1 MMPVPAGEGLPMLF
15 PFQESDLFELAGD
28 RAFQRGR
35 GYFDAGAVEDVERRA
50 GRYHATVMGT
60 HAYRT
65 SLGWDGGLDGDCDC
79 PAADDGFCKH
89 QVALGLAVLASASGE
104 QGEAT
109 RAARGLGRAAVAKDR
124 RTKAPTPGQAA
135 PVDDDTVLAQW
146 LSGLPQ
152 ARLVELLIRQAAQ
165 DSDQWRALIARA
177 RASSASA
184 GAQREA
190 VKTLIGSPRF
200 MDWQRT
206 RQYARRLEAL
216 FDLFDEQA
224 GRDPKETLS
233 LMLFAMKKLLSIYTK
248 VDDSNGS
255 IGDIGQRV
263 GQRILAHAQTF
274 AAPAPAMAK
283 EVFAVLAIDDWD
295 SLQPLASLAPALG
308 SKGMADLRAMAEKRF
323 ASLPAPK
330 QPAPKERW
338 AIEAHE
344 YRHAQRILESVLEAC
359 GDLEALIALKQRTLH
374 SGYDYLVLA
383 ELCLAHGRTR
393 QGIDWLER
401 GVKHAPDEFR
411 LHDRLAEAYCAEGF
425 VQDAIALLSKAFD
438 HVCSHERYAM
448 LRKMA
453 MAYGDWPSL
462 RERIDAG
469 IAKRK
474 GLSAEARLSL
484 RIEFKLID
492 EDGEGAWALAEGRQ
506 LPLHVWSALL
516 PMLERTRPLEAVR
529 VLEMLID
536 NGLERAYSSRYG
548 EIVETMKRMT
558 RIAHAH
564 PDAAGAIDQLLAGYR
579 SKHARKTKLIAM
591 MDRLSTL
598 APVQA
603 PRTRKR
609 HHLR

>member
-1 MMPVPAGEGLPMLF
+1 MTPVPADEGPPMLF

-50 GRYHATVMGT
+50 GRYHARVMGT

-104 QGEAT
+104 QQEAT
-109 RAARGLGRAAVAKDR
+109 RVARGRGGAALAKGS
-124 RTKAPTPGQAA
+124 RTKAPPPGQAA

-165 DSDQWRALIARA
+165 DRDQWRALLARA
-177 RASSASA
+177 RAASAPA

-200 MDWQRT
+200 MDWERT

-224 GRDPKETLS
+224 ARDPQETLS

-283 EVFAVLAIDDWD
+283 DVFAVLAIDDWD

-308 SKGMADLRAMAEKRF
+308 PKGMADLQAMAQKRF
-323 ASLPAPK
+323 SALPAP
-330 QPAPKERW
+330 QQRW
-338 AIEAHE
+338 ASDGHE

-374 SGYDYLVLA
+374 SGYDYLMLA

-401 GVKHAPDEFR
+401 GIKHAPDEFR

-425 VQDAIALLSKAFD
+425 AQDAIALLSKAFD
-438 HVCSHERYAM
+438 HRCSHERYAM
-448 LRKMA
+448 LRKTA
-453 MAYGDWPSL
+453 KAYGDWPSL

-474 GLSAEARLSL
+474 GLSAEARLGL

-492 EDGEGAWALAEGRQ
+492 EDGEGAWALAEGQQ
-506 LPLHVWSALL
+506 LPLHIWSALL

-529 VLEMLID
+529 VLEMSID
-536 NGLERAYSSRYG
+536 NGLERAYSSRYRD
-548 EIVETMKRMT
+548 IVETMKRMT

-564 PDAAGAIDQLLAGYR
+564 PDAAGTIDQLLAGYR

-591 MDRLSTL
+591 MAGLSAA
-598 APVQA
+598 APA
-603 PRTRKR
+603 SRARR
-609 HHLR
+609 R